1 MSRTV
6 PYGSWP
12 SPISADLITAG
23 VTGLA
28 ALTSTADAL
37 FWIESRPD
45 EGGRNALVMFR
56 DGRKSE
62 LTPAPFNVR
71 TRVHEYGGGAYLA
84 TDQHVFFVNF
94 ADQNIYCVGLDGS
107 APVPVTNTDA
117 ETRYAD
123 FVLDATRG
131 RLIAV
136 GERPGERERENCLV
150 AIDVASGAATDVHRG
165 HDFYAAPRIAPDG
178 KRLCFLSWDHPNMPW
193 DGTQLH
199 VAQFDGAGAL
209 IDVTIVAGGVAE
221 SIVQPEWLTSE
232 RIVFASDLNGYWNLY
247 SYDDSDIYCI
257 FPDEAEYGGP
267 AWGFRSK

>member
-1 MSRTV
+1 
-6 PYGSWP
+6 
-12 SPISADLITAG
+12 
-23 VTGLA
+23 
-28 ALTSTADAL
+28 
-37 FWIESRPD
+37 
-45 EGGRNALVMFR
+45 
-56 DGRKSE
+56 
-62 LTPAPFNVR
+62 
-71 TRVHEYGGGAYLA
+71 
-84 TDQHVFFVNF
+84 
-94 ADQNIYCVGLDGS
+94 
-107 APVPVTNTDA
+107 
-117 ETRYAD
+117 
-123 FVLDATRG
+123 
-131 RLIAV
+131 
-136 GERPGERERENCLV
+136 LV

-257 FPDEAEYGGP
+257 FPDETEYGGP
-267 AWGFRSK
+267 AWGFGSKYFCAVGTNHVIAQRMAKGATTLGIIDVDGGMWTP